1 MNNKIN
7 IIDVNEADFETKVLE
22 ESTKKL
28 IVVDFW
34 APWCGPCKQL
44 TPILEKVIS
53 QSPNKI
59 TLAKVNIDENQ
70 QIAAQLRIQSIP
82 AVFAFK
88 DKQLVNAFQGVIP
101 EKEIINFLEKALGE
115 KLDNNFDDFY
125 ETIQNL
131 LSEEEFNKART
142 LLEDFIS
149 ENSKEIKG
157 ICLYAD
163 CLISMNELDSAN
175 ELLNSLDEEILNQDE
190 IQKIFKRIDIINKKN
205 SGPSV
210 EELMIEL
217 NKSPQNLE
225 LVFNIAE
232 TYFANNK
239 FDDAFEILLKYYPK
253 NKDLVKVKLLNFF
266 EVLGFKHESVIL
278 YRKKLSSMMFS

>member
-7 IIDVNEADFETKVLE
+7 IINVNEADFETKVLE

-142 LLEDFIS
+142 MLEDFIS

-175 ELLNSLDEEILNQDE
+175 ELLNSLDEEILNKDE
-190 IQKIFKRIDIINKKN
+190 IQKIFKRIDIINKKIVNGFVNFYPDFHKNFKFVKNLN
-205 SGPSV
+205 S
-210 EELMIEL
+210 IRT
-217 NKSPQNLE
+217 
-225 LVFNIAE
+225 I
-232 TYFANNK
+232 
-239 FDDAFEILLKYYPK
+239 IK
-253 NKDLVKVKLLNFF
+253 NKKDARICIVKNEDNFINILSGKIDHIF
-266 EVLGFKHESVIL
+266 YAFDEVLKIL
-278 YRKKLSSMMFS
+278 KKN